1 MSFHDQPQSEEKNLV
16 SHWPFVIFSHVLNR
30 TTGRCDVFASA
41 FQKLI
46 EKHSTNSFYIWG
58 DRSILF
64 FLLLQN
70 TLMWRQEWNLAN
82 TPHSLRLLVL
92 IVISSSTRDRARN
105 GANLV
110 PRLLTI
116 NCTILLIFLVRQDG
130 HATILFLISRLIFCV
145 HFSQL
150 FIDHSRFSGIWR
162 ESENN
167 QNIKVT
173 CELLE
178 TWEILLK

>member
-1 MSFHDQPQSEEKNLV
+1 M
-16 SHWPFVIFSHVLNR
+16 IFSHVLSR
-30 TTGRCDVFASA
+30 TTGRCDGFASA

-58 DRSILF
+58 DRIILF

-105 GANLV
+105 GANLF

-145 HFSQL
+145 YFSQL

>member
-1 MSFHDQPQSEEKNLV
+1 M
-16 SHWPFVIFSHVLNR
+16 
-30 TTGRCDVFASA
+30 
-41 FQKLI
+41 
-46 EKHSTNSFYIWG
+46 
-58 DRSILF
+58 
-64 FLLLQN
+64 
-70 TLMWRQEWNLAN
+70 AN

-150 FIDHSRFSGIWR
+150 FIDHSRFSGIRR
-162 ESENN
+162 ESESN

-178 TWEILLK
+178 T

>member
-1 MSFHDQPQSEEKNLV
+1 MTNHRAKKRILFPIGPLWYFLMFWIEL
-16 SHWPFVIFSHVLNR
+16 PA
-30 TTGRCDVFASA
+30 FASA

-92 IVISSSTRDRARN
+92 IVISSSTRDRARS
-105 GANLV
+105 GVNLV
-110 PRLLTI
+110 PCLLTI

-130 HATILFLISRLIFCV
+130 HATILFLISRLIFCGN
-145 HFSQL
+145 F
-150 FIDHSRFSGIWR
+150 
-162 ESENN
+162 
-167 QNIKVT
+167 
-173 CELLE
+173 C
-178 TWEILLK
+178 